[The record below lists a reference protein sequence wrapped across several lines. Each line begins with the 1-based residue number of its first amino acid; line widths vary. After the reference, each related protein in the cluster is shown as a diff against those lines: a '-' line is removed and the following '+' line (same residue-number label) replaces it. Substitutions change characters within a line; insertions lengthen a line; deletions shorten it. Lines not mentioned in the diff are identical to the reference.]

1 MPMLII
7 VGNGV
12 EAGNLALS
20 DTDQLCGVIKLSGR
34 SIHTPK
40 KVKDVGN
47 VPNPH
52 PARRTPAGRP
62 WRSAAQRQHM

>member
-12 EAGNLALS
+12 EAGNLPPS
-20 DTDQLCGVIKLSGR
+20 DTDQLCGVIKLSRR
-34 SIHTPK
+34 SKHTPK
-40 KVKDVGN
+40 TVGDVGN

-62 WRSAAQRQHM
+62 WRSAAQHQHM